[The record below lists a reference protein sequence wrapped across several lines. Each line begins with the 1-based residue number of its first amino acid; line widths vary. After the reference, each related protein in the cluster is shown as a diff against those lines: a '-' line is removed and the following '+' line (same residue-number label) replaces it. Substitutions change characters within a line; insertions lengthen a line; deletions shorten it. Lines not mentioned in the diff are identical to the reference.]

1 MVNVDKWV
9 TMERWEAP
17 LRVTSGSFVLQSG
30 LGKRGMPAEAA
41 EGLHGFA
48 QTAQLPAVNRVQA
61 STFVKVLSGT
71 ETALG
76 AILLSPF
83 VPRRVAGAALMAF
96 SASLLRLYW
105 KAPGLRQEGD
115 VRPTQDGTAVAKDVW
130 LFGIGLSLLLG
141 PGNGRR
147 GRRCR
152 R

>member
-1 MVNVDKWV
+1 MNVDKWV
-9 TMERWEAP
+9 TMGRWEAP
-17 LRVTSGSFVLQSG
+17 LRVASGSFILQSG

-41 EGLHGFA
+41 QGLHGFA
-48 QTAQLPAVNRVQA
+48 QTAQLPAVGRVEA
-61 STFVKVLSGT
+61 TTFAKALSGT

-83 VPRRVAGAALMAF
+83 VPRRVAGAALTAF

-141 PGNGRR
+141 PGNGGR
-147 GRRCR
+147 GRRR
-152 R
+152 RR